1 MSSDKDKCVKEGYVW
16 LPPQGVLSQLKK
28 SWQRKYCK
36 LYKASKYGIERLEV
50 FDSEEEAMKTSLMPI
65 ITLENCIKITEDTQK
80 HNQPHVFLVVTK
92 TNIQHFAANS
102 EEDMWQWVTALQ
114 SVAFK
119 DSVSRQTIEEDNEL
133 YCSSEDSG
141 VFSVRLVASEAS
153 ERCGLAPGPYTLVVT
168 QSALHLRD
176 DQRVLYIWP
185 YRFIRRYGHRQGKF
199 TFEAGRKCESGEG
212 TFHMEHSNQQEIFRC
227 ISSKMKNMKKLLTG
241 ESLSSPAIL
250 CGDNQFH
257 AALNMMARSRSP
269 LPPSPTGST
278 PLLDAELCSISS
290 AKPLIPVPVEPLQR
304 SLKPPLPFKPKPMK
318 PPRKN
323 LPAITVNDS
332 DENCSKEHQNQ
343 NADNCA
349 DYDDIEVRNDA
360 WKTMGLGV
368 MPHSER
374 PFSSRTEEPLE
385 MQTNWQQ
392 CEEHHYDKLQHL
404 GPTNKPHPRP
414 GYRQIV
420 GIAPALPPPCA
431 SEDTVRAADDS
442 HLGYG
447 VIRKKP
453 VPAEETQPAN
463 VGPPHQVYNNME
475 YAIVCKPNRV

>member
-1 MSSDKDKCVKEGYVW
+1 MVIPHQIIQAIGHE
-16 LPPQGVLSQLKK
+16 LF
-28 SWQRKYCK
+28 
-36 LYKASKYGIERLEV
+36 YG
-50 FDSEEEAMKTSLMPI
+50 
-65 ITLENCIKITEDTQK
+65 Q
-80 HNQPHVFLVVTK
+80 QPHE
-92 TNIQHFAANS
+92 Q
-102 EEDMWQWVTALQ
+102 QWCATSYRLLLYRKFSYEGIRSDGTWACWGIRDVGTITHKQGSGTLIEL
-114 SVAFK
+114 FGGK
-119 DSVSRQTIEEDNEL
+119 LKSRPLLRPEL
-133 YCSSEDSG
+133 ITSRPLCDEPS
-141 VFSVRLVASEAS
+141 SVRLVASEAS